1 MKNVICIMHQ
11 NFTICAME
19 RNEMFYY
26 VIILFALLIAVS
38 LFVNFKAKRALAKDK
53 SVESE
58 GAKPSS
64 VTKFMNGV
72 DFFLALSFLT
82 VAVNHFH
89 VSVYTLV
96 AMALGFAL
104 GVYTLYL
111 CLKLRQKQLTFSVI
125 VKLAILVL
133 IYVLYK

>member
-1 MKNVICIMHQ
+1 MLLTVSN
-11 NFTICAME
+11 CAME
-19 RNEMFYY
+19 SCNTISS
-26 VIILFALLIAVS
+26 VLVVFALLLAL
-38 LFVNFKAKRALAKDK
+38 LFIVDFKAKRALAKGK
-53 SVESE
+53 SEDSE

-96 AMALGFAL
+96 AMAIDFVL

-111 CLKLRQKQLTFSVI
+111 CLTLRQKLLTFSVI

-133 IYVLYK
+133 IYVSYK

>member
-1 MKNVICIMHQ
+1 MLLTVSN
-11 NFTICAME
+11 CAME
-19 RNEMFYY
+19 SCNTISSVLVVF
-26 VIILFALLIAVS
+26 VLLLALLFIVD
-38 LFVNFKAKRALAKDK
+38 FKAKRALAKVK
-53 SVESE
+53 SEDSE

-82 VAVNHFH
+82 VAENHFH

-96 AMALGFAL
+96 AMAIDFVL
-104 GVYTLYL
+104 GVYTLCL
-111 CLKLRQKQLTFSVI
+111 CLTLRQKLLTLSVI

-133 IYVLYK
+133 IYVSYK

>member
-1 MKNVICIMHQ
+1 
-11 NFTICAME
+11 ME
-19 RNEMFYY
+19 RNEMFYF
-26 VIILFALLIAVS
+26 VIILFAFLIAVLL
-38 LFVNFKAKRALAKDK
+38 LFNFMMKRALAKGK
-53 SVESE
+53 SKDSKGE
-58 GAKPSS
+58 KPAR

-96 AMALGFAL
+96 ALALDFVL

-111 CLKLRQKQLTFSVI
+111 CLTLRQKQLTFSVI

-133 IYVLYK
+133 LYVLCK

>member
-1 MKNVICIMHQ
+1 MHQ
-11 NFTICAME
+11 NFTICAMD
-19 RNEMFYY
+19 RNDMFYY
-26 VIILFALLIAVS
+26 VLVLFALLIAVLL
-38 LFVNFKAKRALAKDK
+38 LFNFMMKRALAKGK
-53 SVESE
+53 SEESE

-64 VTKFMNGV
+64 VKKFMNGV

-82 VAVNHFH
+82 VAMNHFH

-96 AMALGFAL
+96 VMALDFVL

-111 CLKLRQKQLTFSVI
+111 CLTLRQKLLTLSVI

-133 IYVLYK
+133 IYVSYK

>member
-1 MKNVICIMHQ
+1 MLLTVSN
-11 NFTICAME
+11 CAME
-19 RNEMFYY
+19 SCNTISSVLVVF
-26 VIILFALLIAVS
+26 VLLLALLF
-38 LFVNFKAKRALAKDK
+38 FVDFKAKRALAKGK
-53 SVESE
+53 SKDSE
-58 GAKPSS
+58 GKKPSS

-96 AMALGFAL
+96 AMALCFVL

-111 CLKLRQKQLTFSVI
+111 CLTLRQKLLTLSVI

-133 IYVLYK
+133 IYVSYK

>member
-1 MKNVICIMHQ
+1 MNMLLTVS
-11 NFTICAME
+11 NCAME
-19 RNEMFYY
+19 SCNTISSVLVVF
-26 VIILFALLIAVS
+26 VLLLALLFIVD
-38 LFVNFKAKRALAKDK
+38 FKAKRALAKGK
-53 SVESE
+53 SEDGE
-58 GAKPSS
+58 GAKPAS

-96 AMALGFAL
+96 VMAIDFVL

-111 CLKLRQKQLTFSVI
+111 CLTLRQKLLTLSVI
-125 VKLAILVL
+125 VKFAILVL
-133 IYVLYK
+133 IYVSYK

>member
-1 MKNVICIMHQ
+1 
-11 NFTICAME
+11 ME
-19 RNEMFYY
+19 RNEMFYF
-26 VIILFALLIAVS
+26 VIILFAFLIAVLL
-38 LFVNFKAKRALAKDK
+38 LFNFMMKRALAKGK
-53 SVESE
+53 SKDSE
-58 GAKPSS
+58 GEKPAS

-96 AMALGFAL
+96 ALALDFVL

-111 CLKLRQKQLTFSVI
+111 CLTLRQKQLAFSVI
-125 VKLAILVL
+125 VKMVILVL
-133 IYVLYK
+133 IYVSYK

>member
-1 MKNVICIMHQ
+1 
-11 NFTICAME
+11 ME
-19 RNEMFYY
+19 SCNTTYY
-26 VIILFALLIAVS
+26 VLVVFALLLAL
-38 LFVNFKAKRALAKDK
+38 LFIVDFKAKRALAKVK
-53 SVESE
+53 SEDSE

-96 AMALGFAL
+96 AMAIDLVL

-111 CLKLRQKQLTFSVI
+111 CLTLRQKLLTLSVI

-133 IYVLYK
+133 IYVSYK

>member
-1 MKNVICIMHQ
+1 MLLTVSN
-11 NFTICAME
+11 CAME
-19 RNEMFYY
+19 SCNTISS
-26 VIILFALLIAVS
+26 VLVVFALLLAL
-38 LFVNFKAKRALAKDK
+38 LFIVDIKAKRALAKVK
-53 SVESE
+53 SEDSE

-96 AMALGFAL
+96 AMALDFVL

-111 CLKLRQKQLTFSVI
+111 CLTLRQKLLTLSVI

-133 IYVLYK
+133 IYVSYK

>member
-1 MKNVICIMHQ
+1 
-11 NFTICAME
+11 ME

-26 VIILFALLIAVS
+26 VIILFALLLALL
-38 LFVNFKAKRALAKDK
+38 LFVDFKAKRALAKGK
-53 SVESE
+53 SKDSE
-58 GAKPSS
+58 GEKPASI
-64 VTKFMNGV
+64 TKFMKGV
-72 DFFLALSFLT
+72 DFFTALSFVT

-96 AMALGFAL
+96 ALALGFVL

-111 CLKLRQKQLTFSVI
+111 CLTLRQKQLTFSVI

-133 IYVLYK
+133 LYVLCK

>member
-1 MKNVICIMHQ
+1 MLLTVSN
-11 NFTICAME
+11 CAME
-19 RNEMFYY
+19 SCNAISSVLVVF
-26 VIILFALLIAVS
+26 VLLLALLFIVD
-38 LFVNFKAKRALAKDK
+38 FKAKRALAKVK
-53 SVESE
+53 SEDSE

-96 AMALGFAL
+96 AMAIDLVL

-111 CLKLRQKQLTFSVI
+111 CLTLRQKLLTFSVI

-133 IYVLYK
+133 IYVSYK

>member
-1 MKNVICIMHQ
+1 MESCN
-11 NFTICAME
+11 TISS
-19 RNEMFYY
+19 
-26 VIILFALLIAVS
+26 VLVVFALLLAL
-38 LFVNFKAKRALAKDK
+38 LFIVDFKAKRALAKVK
-53 SVESE
+53 SEDSE

-96 AMALGFAL
+96 VMAIDFVL

-111 CLKLRQKQLTFSVI
+111 CLTLRQKLLTLSVI

-133 IYVLYK
+133 IYVSYK